1 MESGWRIE
9 LFGGLRAT
17 RGDRVITRFR
27 TQKTG
32 ALLAY
37 LAYHLRRT
45 HPREVLIELLWPED
59 DPDAAR
65 HKLSVALSWL
75 RHELEPPGV
84 PDGSVLVT
92 ERFSIGLNPDTVTTD
107 VAEFEAAL
115 QSVAQAESAGERAE
129 RLAGAVELYQGAL
142 LSGYYE
148 DWVVPEQLR
157 LQELYCQAF
166 RHLVQHFEQADDLH
180 RAIAYA
186 QRLVHANLV
195 NEEAHRDLIRLCAA
209 AGQTS
214 QALRHYAELER
225 LLKREFCA
233 TPSAATRALVREI
246 ETGVREAAGDRAALD
261 RSPAVESAR
270 SAPKRADHAPRGA
283 LLLPEE
289 LEPVGG
295 AVPLNSQFYVVR
307 PADAEFRAA
316 IARKDSIVLIK
327 GARQVGKSSLLARGL
342 QQAREAGARVV
353 LTDFQTLNV
362 AHLESVE
369 TLLFAL
375 AEAVAEQLD
384 LDVSPAEVWDP
395 PRGANPN
402 FRRFL
407 RREVLGRIEAPIVWG
422 LDEVDR
428 LFPRDFSN
436 EVFGL
441 FRAWHNERALDPTAP
456 SARLTLAIA
465 YATEAHLFI
474 TDLNQSPFNVGTRLT
489 LEDFTVEQVA
499 DLNRRYGSPLR
510 DPTEL
515 ARFYRLVAGHPYLVR
530 RGLHEMAAH
539 GLPITAIEAEAEP
552 AAGIF
557 GDHLRRML
565 AALVKDPELCDAVG
579 AVLRGQPCPTPE
591 GFYRLRS
598 AGVLSGESVGEA
610 RPRCQLYASY
620 LKRHLL

>member
-9 LFGGLRAT
+9 LFGGLRVT
-17 RGDRVITRFR
+17 REDRVVTRFR

-32 ALLAY
+32 SLLAY
-37 LAYHLRRT
+37 LACHLRRT

-59 DPDAAR
+59 DPEVAR
-65 HKLSVALSWL
+65 HKLSVALSSL

-92 ERFSIGLNPDTVTTD
+92 ERFLVGLNPGTVTTD
-107 VAEFEAAL
+107 VAEFESAL

-129 RLAGAVELYQGAL
+129 RLTGVVDLYHGAL

-148 DWVVPEQLR
+148 DWIVPEQLR
-157 LQELYCQAF
+157 LQELYCQAL
-166 RHLVQHFEQADDLH
+166 RHLIQHFEQAEDLH
-180 RAIAYA
+180 RAIAYV
-186 QRLVHANLV
+186 QRLVSANV
-195 NEEAHRDLIRLCAA
+195 VSEEAHCHLIRLCAA
-209 AGQTS
+209 AGQTD
-214 QALRHYAELER
+214 QALRHYAELKR
-225 LLKREFCA
+225 ILKREFSA

-246 ETGVREAAGDRAALD
+246 ESGKREEAGDRAALD
-261 RSPAVESAR
+261 RSTAVPGAR
-270 SAPKRADHAPRGA
+270 SAPKRANARP
-283 LLLPEE
+283 PED

-295 AVPLNSQFYVVR
+295 AVPLNSRFYVVR
-307 PADAEFRAA
+307 PADAEFGAA
-316 IARKDSIVLIK
+316 IARQDSIVLIK

-384 LDVSPAEVWDP
+384 LDVSPAEVWEP
-395 PRGANPN
+395 RRGANPN

-422 LDEVDR
+422 LDELDR

-441 FRAWHNERALDPTAP
+441 FRAWHNERALDPAAP

-474 TDLNQSPFNVGTRLT
+474 TDLNQSPFNVGTRLS

-510 DPTEL
+510 DSTEL
-515 ARFYRLVAGHPYLVR
+515 ARFYRLVGGHPYLAR

-539 GLPITAIEAEAEP
+539 EAEAEP

-565 AALVKDPELCDAVG
+565 AALVQDSELCDAVRG
-579 AVLRGQPCPTPE
+579 VLRGQPCPTPE
-591 GFYRLRS
+591 SFYRLRS
-598 AGVLSGESVGEA
+598 AGVLSGESAGEA
-610 RPRCQLYASY
+610 RLRCQLYATY
-620 LKRHLL
+620 LQRHLV

>member
-1 MESGWRIE
+1 MESVWRID

-17 RGDRVITRFR
+17 RGDHLVTRFR
-27 TQKTG
+27 TQKTA

-45 HPREVLIELLWPED
+45 HAREVLVDLHWPDD
-59 DPDAAR
+59 DPEAAR

-75 RHELEPPGV
+75 RHMLEPPGV

-92 ERFSIGLNPDTVTTD
+92 ERFSVGLNPGAVTTD
-107 VAEFEAAL
+107 VVEFEAAL
-115 QSVAQAESAGERAE
+115 RSAAQAESDSERAE
-129 RLAGAVELYQGAL
+129 QLAGVVALYRGTL
-142 LSGYYE
+142 LSGCYE
-148 DWVVPEQLR
+148 DWILPEQLR
-157 LQELYCQAF
+157 LQELFCQAL
-166 RHLVQHFEQADDLH
+166 RDLIQYAEQVEDLP
-180 RAIAYA
+180 RAITYA
-186 QRLVHANLV
+186 QRLISVDRV
-195 NEEAHRDLIRLCAA
+195 NEDAHSQLIRLHAA
-209 AGQTS
+209 AGQNC

-225 LLKREFCA
+225 ILKREFCTA
-233 TPSAATRALVREI
+233 PSAAMRALIQEIKAGKRE
-246 ETGVREAAGDRAALD
+246 EAGDRTARNPSPNGEGALSAA
-261 RSPAVESAR
+261 
-270 SAPKRADHAPRGA
+270 KRAHA
-283 LLLPEE
+283 LVPED

-295 AVPLNSQFYVVR
+295 AVPLNSRFYLVR

-316 IARKDSIVLIK
+316 IGRQDSIVLIK

-375 AEAVAEQLD
+375 AAAVAEQLD
-384 LDVSPAEVWDP
+384 LDVAPAEVWEP
-395 PRGANPN
+395 SRGANPN
-402 FRRFL
+402 FRRYL

-428 LFPRDFSN
+428 LFPRDYSN

-441 FRAWHNERALDPTAP
+441 FRAWHNERALDPAAP

-474 TDLNQSPFNVGTRLT
+474 NDLNQSPFNVGTRLT

-515 ARFYRLVAGHPYLVR
+515 ARFYRLVGGHPYLVR
-530 RGLHEMAAH
+530 RGLHEMAAR
-539 GLPITAIEAEAEP
+539 GLPVVAFEAEAER
-552 AAGIF
+552 ATGIF
-557 GDHLRRML
+557 GDHLRRMW
-565 AALVKDPELCDAVG
+565 AALSQDPALCDAVG
-579 AVLRGQPCPTPE
+579 AVLQGRPCPTPE
-591 GFYRLRS
+591 GFYRLWS
-598 AGVLSGESVGEA
+598 AGVLSGESAGEA
-610 RPRCQLYASY
+610 RLRCQLYATY
-620 LKRHLL
+620 LRRHVL